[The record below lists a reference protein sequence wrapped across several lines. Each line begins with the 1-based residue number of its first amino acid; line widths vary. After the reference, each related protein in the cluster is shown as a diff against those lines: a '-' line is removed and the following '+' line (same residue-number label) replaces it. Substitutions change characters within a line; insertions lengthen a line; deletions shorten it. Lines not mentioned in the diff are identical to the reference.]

1 MTMAIDDEKFFAWL
15 DGELDPAEA
24 AAVAA
29 EVAADPRLTRMAEQH
44 RAFGNRLRAAFDPV
58 LADSVPERLRDAAKR
73 PSAAVIDIGS
83 RRRDRS
89 GRAGLVPLPQ
99 WAAMAATLVVGI
111 LVGSTLLG
119 ERGASPVEIRGNKIY
134 AAAQLDDAL
143 ERQLASAGPAAGVRI
158 GVTFRDRDGAICR
171 SFTDARST
179 GLACRDGDDWRVK
192 ALLAAPEGQSSD
204 HRMAAGADP
213 ALADLIE
220 ATMTGEAFD
229 AGQEQSAKARGW
241 R

>member
-1 MTMAIDDEKFFAWL
+1 MAIDDEKFFAWL

-24 AAVAA
+24 AAVED

-44 RAFGNRLRAAFDPV
+44 RAFGQRLRDVFDPV
-58 LADSVPERLRDAAKR
+58 ASEAVPERLRDAVKR
-73 PSAAVIDIGS
+73 PGAAVIDFDS
-83 RRRDRS
+83 RSRDRDR
-89 GRAGLVPLPQ
+89 RAAWSPVPQ

-119 ERGASPVEIRGNKIY
+119 ERRASPVEIRGDKIY
-134 AAAQLDDAL
+134 AAAELDDAL
-143 ERQLASAGPAAGVRI
+143 ERQLASAEPDGAVRI
-158 GVTFRDRDGAICR
+158 GMTFRDRDGAICR

-204 HRMAAGADP
+204 YRMAAGTDP
-213 ALADLIE
+213 ALAAMIE
-220 ATMTGEAFD
+220 AAMAGEAFD